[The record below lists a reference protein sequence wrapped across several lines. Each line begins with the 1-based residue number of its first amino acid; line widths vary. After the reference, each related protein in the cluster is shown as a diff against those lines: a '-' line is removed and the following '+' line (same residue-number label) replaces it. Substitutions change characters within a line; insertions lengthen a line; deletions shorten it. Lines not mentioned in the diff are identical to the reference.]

1 MELFIYNS
9 FSTTTTQQ
17 QQPMESISTS
27 TNENSDIII
36 RIINDYEFY
45 KQGEKF
51 ITGWEYVQELY
62 FTALRN
68 SHKWTQDD
76 LYNYFEN
83 SVWPK
88 LIGHKIYSSNIYIID
103 NITLSKDIEKYFY
116 EWLDLAKLDQC
127 CLKNLNRSDK
137 FCILKIKIHK
147 VGRQMGLPLYE
158 MQARFIE
165 MYTEGGLSM
174 WSGHYVATFLC
185 HTKNCMVCTIKE
197 TRAKNLH
204 RNYCVAFSLVDNRL
218 IHSCVHEPKCRDF
231 GSSAFHNDK

>member
-1 MELFIYNS
+1 
-9 FSTTTTQQ
+9 
-17 QQPMESISTS
+17 MESISTS
-27 TNENSDIII
+27 TNEKSDMII

-45 KQGEKF
+45 NQGEKF

-127 CLKNLNRSDK
+127 CLKNLNKSDK
-137 FCILKIKIHK
+137 FCILKIHK
-147 VGRQMGLPLYE
+147 VGQRMDLPLYE